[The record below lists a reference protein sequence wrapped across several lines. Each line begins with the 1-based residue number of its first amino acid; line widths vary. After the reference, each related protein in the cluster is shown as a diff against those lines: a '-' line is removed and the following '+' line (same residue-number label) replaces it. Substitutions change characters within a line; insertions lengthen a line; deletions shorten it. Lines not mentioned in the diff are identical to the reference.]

1 MKPVLSIFA
10 LSVLLIS
17 CKKGKTLK
25 HEVAVQFVTT
35 AHSGV
40 YPEDYFPPFD
50 PNDPYESWHSPN
62 YAHDYST
69 DEIASRFNSKLIS
82 FLDKNK
88 VMLQSDTANYVL
100 VITSMNLNESL
111 NRKSYIDSCSF
122 GNPVNYVYYSSLRF
136 VVSASLY
143 KNGVLMGS
151 WTEEGNAWDKVRSK
165 TDECNAPK
173 IRGMLRETTGLVDQV
188 AKELRVRVSKK
199 MFELEK

>member
-1 MKPVLSIFA
+1 MKPVLSIMM

-25 HEVAVQFVTT
+25 HAVDVQFITT
-35 AHSGV
+35 ANSGV

-50 PNDPYESWHSPN
+50 PNDPNESWHSPN

-82 FLDKNK
+82 YLDKNK
-88 VMLQSDTANYVL
+88 VILQNDTADYVL
-100 VITSMNLNESL
+100 VITAMNLSESL
-111 NRKSYIDSCSF
+111 NREGYIDSCSF
-122 GNPVNYVYYSSLRF
+122 GTPVNYVYYSSLRF

-143 KNGVLMGS
+143 RYGILVGS
-151 WTEEGNAWDKVRSK
+151 WTEEGNSWDKLKSK

-173 IRGMLRETTGLVDQV
+173 VRGMYRETMGLVQQV
-188 AKELRVRVSKK
+188 SKELRVRVSKK
-199 MFELEK
+199 LFELEN

>member
-1 MKPVLSIFA
+1 MKPVLSILM

-25 HEVAVQFVTT
+25 QEVAVQFITT
-35 AHSGV
+35 INSGV

-50 PNDPYESWHSPN
+50 PNDPTESWHSPN

-69 DEIASRFNSKLIS
+69 NEIASRFNSKLIS

-88 VMLQSDTANYVL
+88 ILLQSDTAEYVL
-100 VITSMNLNESL
+100 IITNMNLSESL
-111 NRKSYIDSCSF
+111 KRESYIDSCSF

-143 KNGVLMGS
+143 KYGVLVGS
-151 WTEEGNAWDKVRSK
+151 WTEEGKSWDKLK
-165 TDECNAPK
+165 TKRDECNAPR
-173 IRGMLRETTGLVDQV
+173 IRGMFRETMELVDQV
-188 AKELRVRVSKK
+188 SKELRVRVSKK
-199 MFELEK
+199 IFELEK